1 MDVRGGSAGPCRRPP
16 RFRELRERSVL
27 KPNFE
32 RRLLLDAALLL
43 LPAAICIGLLVNL
56 PAETIMRLGTPLW
69 LVTAIVSLLLALRL
83 KRRVVYPLYT
93 LANLLEALREGDFSL
108 RGSRA
113 QRGDAIGEVIWE
125 VNALSA
131 TLREQRLRVEES
143 SALLGKVIEAIDIAL
158 FSFDAEARL
167 QLVNAAGL
175 RLLGR
180 GHAAGRTA
188 AELGLE
194 DCLAVDVAAVLKRS
208 FGGSEGRFDVRRF
221 HFRSAGRP
229 HDLLVITD
237 LSRALREEERQAWQR
252 LIRVLGHELNNSL
265 APIKSMAGTL
275 VRVLGREPLPGD
287 WREDVDAGLRVIG
300 DRAEALNRFMIGYTA
315 LARLPPPQRRVVEL
329 EPLLRRVAALEQ
341 RLPVRVGEL
350 PELRFEADPDQLEQ
364 ALINLVKNAAE
375 AALPERGGVE
385 LRARVVDEELQIE
398 VLDEGLGLAVTDN
411 LFVPF
416 FTTKPGGSGI
426 GLALARQIVEG
437 HGGRLELMNREDRR
451 GCRAVVLLPGVGNRE

>member
-1 MDVRGGSAGPCRRPP
+1 M
-16 RFRELRERSVL
+16 L

-43 LPAAICIGLLVNL
+43 LPAVLCIGLLLWL
-56 PAETIMRLGTPLW
+56 PADTLSRLRTPL
-69 LVTAIVSLLLALRL
+69 LVTAAIASLLLALRL
-83 KRRVVYPLYT
+83 KQRVVYPLYT

-131 TLREQRLRVEES
+131 TLREQRLKVEES
-143 SALLGKVIEAIDIAL
+143 SALLAKVIEAIDIAL
-158 FSFDAEARL
+158 FSFDADSRL

-180 GHAAGRTA
+180 SHAAGRSA

-194 DCLAVDVAAVLKRS
+194 DCLAVETAAVLKRS

-221 HFRSAGRP
+221 RFRSGGRP
-229 HDLLVITD
+229 QDLLVITD

-275 VRVLGREPLPGD
+275 VRVLAREPLPED
-287 WREDVDAGLRVIG
+287 WREDVDAGLQVIG

-315 LARLPPPQRRVVEL
+315 LARLPPPQRREVEL
-329 EPLLRRVAALEQ
+329 APLLRRVAALEQ
-341 RLPVRVGEL
+341 RVPVKLGAL
-350 PELRFEADPDQLEQ
+350 PELRFAADPDQLEQ

-375 AALPERGGVE
+375 ASLAQRGGVE
-385 LRARVVDEELQIE
+385 ISARADGSQVHIE
-398 VLDEGLGLAVTDN
+398 ILDEGLGLSGSDN

-426 GLALARQIVEG
+426 GLVLARQIIEG
-437 HGGRLELMNREDRR
+437 HGGRLSLQNREDAQ
-451 GCRAVVLLPGVGNRE
+451 GCRAEVWLESASAPHVASAVPEEA

>member
-1 MDVRGGSAGPCRRPP
+1 M
-16 RFRELRERSVL
+16 L

-43 LPAAICIGLLVNL
+43 LPAVLCIGLLLWL
-56 PAETIMRLGTPLW
+56 PADTLTRLRTPL
-69 LVTAIVSLLLALRL
+69 LVSAAIASLLLALRL
-83 KRRVVYPLYT
+83 KQRVVYPLYT

-131 TLREQRLRVEES
+131 TLREQRLKVEES
-143 SALLGKVIEAIDIAL
+143 SALLAKVIEAIDIAL
-158 FSFDAEARL
+158 FSFDADSRL

-180 GHAAGRTA
+180 SHAAGRSA

-194 DCLAVDVAAVLKRS
+194 DCLAVETAAVLKRS

-221 HFRSAGRP
+221 RFRSAGRP
-229 HDLLVITD
+229 QDLLVITD

-275 VRVLGREPLPGD
+275 VRVLAREPLPED
-287 WREDVDAGLRVIG
+287 WREDVDAGLQVIG

-315 LARLPPPQRRVVEL
+315 LARLPPPQRREVEL
-329 EPLLRRVAALEQ
+329 APLLRRVAALEQ
-341 RLPVRVGEL
+341 RVPVTLGAL
-350 PELRFEADPDQLEQ
+350 PELRFAADPDQLEQ

-375 AALPERGGVE
+375 ASLAQRGGVE
-385 LRARVVDEELQIE
+385 IRARADGAQVHIE
-398 VLDEGLGLAVTDN
+398 ILDEGLGLSGSDN

-426 GLALARQIVEG
+426 GLVLARQIIEG
-437 HGGRLELMNREDRR
+437 HGGRLTLRNRDDAR
-451 GCRAVVLLPGVGNRE
+451 GCRAEVWLEGASAQHAGSAVPEEA

>member
-1 MDVRGGSAGPCRRPP
+1 
-16 RFRELRERSVL
+16 
-27 KPNFE
+27 
-32 RRLLLDAALLL
+32 
-43 LPAAICIGLLVNL
+43 
-56 PAETIMRLGTPLW
+56 
-69 LVTAIVSLLLALRL
+69 
-83 KRRVVYPLYT
+83 
-93 LANLLEALREGDFSL
+93 LREGDFSL

-131 TLREQRLRVEES
+131 TLREQRLKVEES
-143 SALLGKVIEAIDIAL
+143 NALLAKVIEAIDIAL
-158 FSFDAEARL
+158 FSFDAESRL

-180 GHAAGRTA
+180 SQAAGRSA

-194 DCLAVDVAAVLKRS
+194 DCLAVETAAVLKRS

-221 HFRSAGRP
+221 RFRSAGRP
-229 HDLLVITD
+229 QDLLVITD

-275 VRVLGREPLPGD
+275 VRVLAREPLPED
-287 WREDVDAGLRVIG
+287 WREDVDAGLQVIG

-315 LARLPPPQRRVVEL
+315 LARLPPPQRRAVEL
-329 EPLLRRVAALEQ
+329 APLLRRVAALEQ
-341 RLPVRVGEL
+341 RVPVKLGAL
-350 PELRFEADPDQLEQ
+350 PELRFAADPDQLEQ

-375 AALPERGGVE
+375 ASLAQHGGVE
-385 LRARVVDEELQIE
+385 IRARADGGQVHIE
-398 VLDEGLGLAVTDN
+398 ILDEGLGLSGSDN

-426 GLALARQIVEG
+426 GLVLARQIIEG
-437 HGGRLELMNREDRR
+437 HGGRLTLRNRDDAR
-451 GCRAVVLLPGVGNRE
+451 GCRAEVWLDSASAPQGGSAVPEEA

>member
-1 MDVRGGSAGPCRRPP
+1 M
-16 RFRELRERSVL
+16 L

-43 LPAAICIGLLVNL
+43 LPAALCIGLMLWL
-56 PAETIMRLGTPLW
+56 PADTLVRVRTPL
-69 LVTAIVSLLLALRL
+69 LIGTAIASLLLALRL
-83 KRRVVYPLYT
+83 KQRVVYPLYT

-131 TLREQRLRVEES
+131 TLREQRLKVEES
-143 SALLGKVIEAIDIAL
+143 SALLAKVIEAIDIAL

-180 GHAAGRTA
+180 SHAAGRSA

-194 DCLAVDVAAVLKRS
+194 DCLAVETAAVLKRS

-221 HFRSAGRP
+221 RFRSAGRP
-229 HDLLVITD
+229 QDLLVITD

-275 VRVLGREPLPGD
+275 VRVLAREPLPAD
-287 WREDVDAGLRVIG
+287 WREDVDAGLQVIG

-315 LARLPPPQRRVVEL
+315 LARLPPPQRREVEL
-329 EPLLRRVAALEQ
+329 APLLRRVAALEQ
-341 RLPVRVGEL
+341 RVPVKLGAL
-350 PELRFEADPDQLEQ
+350 PEMRFSADPDQLEQ

-375 AALPERGGVE
+375 AALAEQGGVE
-385 LRARVVDEELQIE
+385 LRARVEGDSLLIE
-398 VLDEGLGLAVTDN
+398 VLDEGLGLARTDN

-426 GLALARQIVEG
+426 GLVLAQQIIEG
-437 HGGRLELMNREDRR
+437 HGGRLTLQNREDAK
-451 GCRAVVLLPGVGNRE
+451 GCRAEVWLKRFSAPHSGSAVPEEA

>member
-1 MDVRGGSAGPCRRPP
+1 M
-16 RFRELRERSVL
+16 L

-43 LPAAICIGLLVNL
+43 LPAVLCIGLLLWL
-56 PAETIMRLGTPLW
+56 PADTLSRLRTPL
-69 LVTAIVSLLLALRL
+69 LVSAAIASLLLALRL
-83 KRRVVYPLYT
+83 KQRVVYPLYT

-131 TLREQRLRVEES
+131 TLREQRLKVEES
-143 SALLGKVIEAIDIAL
+143 SALLAKVIEAIDIAL
-158 FSFDAEARL
+158 FSFDAESRL

-180 GHAAGRTA
+180 SHAAGRSA

-194 DCLAVDVAAVLKRS
+194 DCLAVETAAVLKRS

-221 HFRSAGRP
+221 RFRSAGRP
-229 HDLLVITD
+229 QDLLVITD

-275 VRVLGREPLPGD
+275 VRVLAREPLPED
-287 WREDVDAGLRVIG
+287 WREDVDAGLQVIG

-315 LARLPPPQRRVVEL
+315 LARLPPPQRRAVEL
-329 EPLLRRVAALEQ
+329 APLLRRVAALEQ
-341 RLPVRVGEL
+341 RVPVKLGAL
-350 PELRFEADPDQLEQ
+350 PELRFAADPDQLEQ

-375 AALPERGGVE
+375 ASLAQHGGVE
-385 LRARVVDEELQIE
+385 IRARADGGQVHIE
-398 VLDEGLGLAVTDN
+398 ILDEGLGLSGSDN

-426 GLALARQIVEG
+426 GLVLARQIIEG
-437 HGGRLELMNREDRR
+437 HGGRLTLRNRDDAR
-451 GCRAVVLLPGVGNRE
+451 GCRAEVWLDSASAPQGGSAVPEEA

>member
-1 MDVRGGSAGPCRRPP
+1 M
-16 RFRELRERSVL
+16 L

-43 LPAAICIGLLVNL
+43 LPAVLCIGLLLWL
-56 PAETIMRLGTPLW
+56 PADTLSRLRTPL
-69 LVTAIVSLLLALRL
+69 LISAAIASLLLALRL
-83 KRRVVYPLYT
+83 KQRVVYPLYT

-131 TLREQRLRVEES
+131 TLREQRLKVEES
-143 SALLGKVIEAIDIAL
+143 SALLAKVIEAIDIAL
-158 FSFDAEARL
+158 FSFDAESRL

-180 GHAAGRTA
+180 SHAAGRSA

-194 DCLAVDVAAVLKRS
+194 DCLAVETAAELKRS
-208 FGGSEGRFDVRRF
+208 IGGSEGRFDVRRF
-221 HFRSAGRP
+221 SFRSAGRP
-229 HDLLVITD
+229 QDLLVITD

-275 VRVLGREPLPGD
+275 VRVLAREPLPED
-287 WREDVDAGLRVIG
+287 WREDVDAGLQVIG

-315 LARLPPPQRRVVEL
+315 LARLPPPQRRAVEL
-329 EPLLRRVAALEQ
+329 APLLRRVAALEQ
-341 RLPVRVGEL
+341 RVPVKLGAL
-350 PELRFEADPDQLEQ
+350 PELRFAADPDQLEQ

-375 AALPERGGVE
+375 ASLAQHGGVE
-385 LRARVVDEELQIE
+385 IRARADGGQVHIE
-398 VLDEGLGLAVTDN
+398 ILDEGLGLSGSDN

-426 GLALARQIVEG
+426 GLVLARQIIEG
-437 HGGRLELMNREDRR
+437 HGGRLTLRNRDDAR
-451 GCRAVVLLPGVGNRE
+451 GCRAEVWLDSASAPQGGSAVPEEA

>member
-1 MDVRGGSAGPCRRPP
+1 M
-16 RFRELRERSVL
+16 L

-32 RRLLLDAALLL
+32 RRLLFDAALLL
-43 LPAAICIGLLVNL
+43 LPSALCIGLLLWL
-56 PAETIMRLGTPLW
+56 PEATLLRLRTPL
-69 LVTAIVSLLLALRL
+69 LICTAIASLLLALRL
-83 KRRVVYPLYT
+83 KQRVVYPLYT

-143 SALLGKVIEAIDIAL
+143 NALLGKLVEAIDIAL
-158 FSFDAEARL
+158 FSFDSEARL
-167 QLVNAAGL
+167 QLVNGAGL

-180 GHAAGRTA
+180 REAKGLSATA
-188 AELGLE
+188 LGLQ
-194 DCLAVDVAAVLKRS
+194 DVLAVESATVIRRS

-229 HDLLVITD
+229 QDLLVITD

-275 VRVLGREPLPGD
+275 VRVLAREPLPED
-287 WREDVDAGLRVIG
+287 WREDVDAGLQVIG

-315 LARLPPPQRRVVEL
+315 LARLPPPQRREVEL
-329 EPLLRRVAALEQ
+329 APLLRRVAALEQ
-341 RLPVRVGEL
+341 RVPVTLGVL
-350 PELRFEADPDQLEQ
+350 PELRFSADPDQLEQ

-375 AALPERGGVE
+375 AALAEQGGVE
-385 LRARVVDEELQIE
+385 LRARVEGDSLLIE
-398 VLDEGLGLAVTDN
+398 VLDEGLGLARTDN

-426 GLALARQIVEG
+426 GLVLARQIIEG
-437 HGGRLELMNREDRR
+437 HGGRLSLQNREDAK
-451 GCRAVVLLPGVGNRE
+451 GCRAEVWLESGDSGFGSGD

>member
-1 MDVRGGSAGPCRRPP
+1 M
-16 RFRELRERSVL
+16 L

-43 LPAAICIGLLVNL
+43 LPAALCIGLLLWL
-56 PAETIMRLGTPLW
+56 PADTLGRVRTPL
-69 LVTAIVSLLLALRL
+69 LISTAIASLLLALRL
-83 KRRVVYPLYT
+83 KQRVVYPLYT

-131 TLREQRLRVEES
+131 TLREQRLKVEES
-143 SALLGKVIEAIDIAL
+143 NALLAKVIEAIDIAL
-158 FSFDAEARL
+158 FSFDAESRL

-180 GHAAGRTA
+180 SHAAGRSA

-194 DCLAVDVAAVLKRS
+194 DCLAVETAAVLKRS

-221 HFRSAGRP
+221 RFRSAGRP
-229 HDLLVITD
+229 QDLLVITD

-275 VRVLGREPLPGD
+275 VRVLAREPLPED
-287 WREDVDAGLRVIG
+287 WREDVDAGLQVIG

-315 LARLPPPQRRVVEL
+315 LARLPPPQRREVEL
-329 EPLLRRVAALEQ
+329 APLLRRVAALEQ
-341 RLPVRVGEL
+341 RVPVKIGAL
-350 PELRFEADPDQLEQ
+350 PELRFAADPDQLEQ

-375 AALPERGGVE
+375 ASLAQHGGVE
-385 LRARVVDEELQIE
+385 VRAHVHAHADGAQVHIE
-398 VLDEGLGLAVTDN
+398 ILDEGLGLSGSDN

-426 GLALARQIVEG
+426 GLVLARQIIEG
-437 HGGRLELMNREDRR
+437 HGGRLTLRNRDDAR
-451 GCRAVVLLPGVGNRE
+451 GCRAEVWLQRGESGLGSGE

>member
-1 MDVRGGSAGPCRRPP
+1 M
-16 RFRELRERSVL
+16 L

-43 LPAAICIGLLVNL
+43 LPAALCIGLLLWL
-56 PAETIMRLGTPLW
+56 PAEAMSRLRTPL
-69 LVTAIVSLLLALRL
+69 LITAAIASLLLALRL
-83 KRRVVYPLYT
+83 KQRVVYPLYT

-131 TLREQRLRVEES
+131 TLREQRLKVEES
-143 SALLGKVIEAIDIAL
+143 SALLAKVIEAIDIAL
-158 FSFDAEARL
+158 FSFDAESRL

-180 GHAAGRTA
+180 SHAAGRSA

-194 DCLAVDVAAVLKRS
+194 DCLAVETAAVLKRS

-221 HFRSAGRP
+221 RFRSAGRP
-229 HDLLVITD
+229 QDLLVITD

-275 VRVLGREPLPGD
+275 VRVLAREPLPED
-287 WREDVDAGLRVIG
+287 WREDVDAGLQVIG

-315 LARLPPPQRRVVEL
+315 LARLPPPQRREVEL
-329 EPLLRRVAALEQ
+329 APLLRRVAALEQ
-341 RLPVRVGEL
+341 RVPVKLGAL
-350 PELRFEADPDQLEQ
+350 PELRFAADPDQLEQ

-375 AALPERGGVE
+375 ASLTQRGGVE
-385 LRARVVDEELQIE
+385 IRARADGAQVHIE
-398 VLDEGLGLAVTDN
+398 ILDEGLGLSGSDN

-426 GLALARQIVEG
+426 GLVLARQIIEG
-437 HGGRLELMNREDRR
+437 HGGRLTLRNRDDAR
-451 GCRAVVLLPGVGNRE
+451 GCRAEVWVESGDSGLGSGD

>member
-1 MDVRGGSAGPCRRPP
+1 M
-16 RFRELRERSVL
+16 L

-43 LPAAICIGLLVNL
+43 LPAALCIGLLLWL
-56 PAETIMRLGTPLW
+56 PAEAMSRLRTPL
-69 LVTAIVSLLLALRL
+69 LITAAIASLLLALRL
-83 KRRVVYPLYT
+83 KQRVVYPLYT

-131 TLREQRLRVEES
+131 TLREQRLKVEES
-143 SALLGKVIEAIDIAL
+143 SALLAKVIEAIDIAL
-158 FSFDAEARL
+158 FSFDAESRL

-180 GHAAGRTA
+180 SHAAGRSA

-194 DCLAVDVAAVLKRS
+194 DCLAVETAAVLKRS

-221 HFRSAGRP
+221 RFRSAGRP
-229 HDLLVITD
+229 QDLLVITD

-275 VRVLGREPLPGD
+275 VRVLAREPLPED
-287 WREDVDAGLRVIG
+287 WREDVDAGLQVIG

-315 LARLPPPQRRVVEL
+315 LARLPPPQRREVEL
-329 EPLLRRVAALEQ
+329 APLLRRVAALEQ
-341 RLPVRVGEL
+341 RVPVKLGAL
-350 PELRFEADPDQLEQ
+350 PELRFAADPDQLEQ

-375 AALPERGGVE
+375 ASLTQRGGVE
-385 LRARVVDEELQIE
+385 IRARADGAQVHIE
-398 VLDEGLGLAVTDN
+398 ILDEGLGLSGSDN

-426 GLALARQIVEG
+426 GLVLARQIIEG
-437 HGGRLELMNREDRR
+437 HGGRLTLQNREDAQ
-451 GCRAVVLLPGVGNRE
+451 GCRAEVWVESGDSGLGIGD

>member
-1 MDVRGGSAGPCRRPP
+1 M
-16 RFRELRERSVL
+16 L

-43 LPAAICIGLLVNL
+43 LPAALCIGLLLWL
-56 PAETIMRLGTPLW
+56 PAEAMSRLRAPL
-69 LVTAIVSLLLALRL
+69 LITAAIASLLLALRL
-83 KRRVVYPLYT
+83 KQRVVYPLYT

-143 SALLGKVIEAIDIAL
+143 NALLGKVIEAIDIAL
-158 FSFDAEARL
+158 FSFDAESRL

-180 GHAAGRTA
+180 SHAAGRSA

-194 DCLAVDVAAVLKRS
+194 DCLAVETAAVLKRS

-221 HFRSAGRP
+221 RFRSAGRP
-229 HDLLVITD
+229 QDLLVITD

-275 VRVLGREPLPGD
+275 VRVLAREPLPED
-287 WREDVDAGLRVIG
+287 WREDVDAGLQVIG

-315 LARLPPPQRRVVEL
+315 LARLPPPQRREVEL
-329 EPLLRRVAALEQ
+329 APLLRRVAALEQ
-341 RLPVRVGEL
+341 RVPVKLGAL
-350 PELRFEADPDQLEQ
+350 PELRFAADPDQLEQ

-375 AALPERGGVE
+375 ASLTQRGGVE
-385 LRARVVDEELQIE
+385 IRARADGAQVHIE
-398 VLDEGLGLAVTDN
+398 ILDEGLGLSGSDN

-426 GLALARQIVEG
+426 GLVLARQIIEG
-437 HGGRLELMNREDRR
+437 HGGRLTLRNRDDAR
-451 GCRAVVLLPGVGNRE
+451 GCRAEVWLESGDSGLGIGD

>member
-1 MDVRGGSAGPCRRPP
+1 M
-16 RFRELRERSVL
+16 L

-32 RRLLLDAALLL
+32 RRLFFDAALLL
-43 LPAAICIGLLVNL
+43 LPSALCIGLLLWL
-56 PAETIMRLGTPLW
+56 PEATLLRLRTPL
-69 LVTAIVSLLLALRL
+69 LICTAIASLLLALRL
-83 KRRVVYPLYT
+83 KQRVVYPLYT

-143 SALLGKVIEAIDIAL
+143 NALLGKLVEAIDIAL
-158 FSFDAEARL
+158 FSFDSEARL
-167 QLVNAAGL
+167 QLVNGAGL

-180 GHAAGRTA
+180 REAKDLSASA
-188 AELGLE
+188 LGLQ
-194 DCLAVDVAAVLKRS
+194 DVLAVESATVIRRS

-221 HFRSAGRP
+221 HVRSAGRP
-229 HDLLVITD
+229 QDLLVITD

-275 VRVLGREPLPGD
+275 VRVLAREPLPAD
-287 WREDVDAGLRVIG
+287 WREDVDAGLQVIG

-315 LARLPPPQRRVVEL
+315 LARLPPPQRREVEL
-329 EPLLRRVAALEQ
+329 APLLRRVAALEQ
-341 RLPVRVGEL
+341 RVQVTLGVL
-350 PELRFEADPDQLEQ
+350 PELRFSADPDQLEQ

-375 AALPERGGVE
+375 AALAEQGGVE
-385 LRARVVDEELQIE
+385 LRARVEGDSVLIE
-398 VLDEGLGLAVTDN
+398 VLDEGLGLARTDN

-426 GLALARQIVEG
+426 GLVLARQIIEG
-437 HGGRLELMNREDRR
+437 HGGRLSLQNREDAK
-451 GCRAVVLLPGVGNRE
+451 GCRAEVWLESGDSGLGSGD